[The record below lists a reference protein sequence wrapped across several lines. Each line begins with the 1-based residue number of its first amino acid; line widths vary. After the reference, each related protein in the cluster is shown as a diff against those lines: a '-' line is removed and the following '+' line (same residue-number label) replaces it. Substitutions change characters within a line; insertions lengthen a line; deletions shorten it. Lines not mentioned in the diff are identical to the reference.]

1 MNRAEK
7 ASSIDSIQ
15 SDLQQ
20 ASLAV
25 VAEYRGLT
33 AGQMNNLRAA
43 VRKVDG
49 RCRVAKNTLAKRA
62 VGGQAQEGIAPL
74 MRGPVA
80 LILAFKDPVAVAKV
94 AVKFA
99 EESPKLEIKGGVLGG
114 QVLESAGVKAL
125 ADLPPREVILA
136 QLLGLLQAPATQIVR
151 LLNEPASQLA
161 RVVDAIAK
169 QREGQQ
175 A

>member
-7 ASSIDSIQ
+7 TASIES
-15 SDLQQ
+15 LQQ
-20 ASLAV
+20 DMGRASLAV
-25 VAEYRGLT
+25 VAEFRGLT

-49 RCRVAKNTLAKRA
+49 RFRVAKNTLAKRA
-62 VGGQAQEGIAPL
+62 VSGGTNDGMTAL

-80 LILAFKDPVAVAKV
+80 MILAFDDPVAVAKV

-99 EESPKLEIKGGVLGG
+99 EELPKLEIRGAVLDG
-114 QVLESAGVKAL
+114 QVLKSEGVKAL

-136 QLLGLLQAPATQIVR
+136 QLLGLLQAPATHLVR
-151 LLNEPASQLA
+151 LLNEPASRVA
-161 RVVDAIAK
+161 RLVDAVAK
-169 QREGQQ
+169 QREGQ
-175 A
+175 